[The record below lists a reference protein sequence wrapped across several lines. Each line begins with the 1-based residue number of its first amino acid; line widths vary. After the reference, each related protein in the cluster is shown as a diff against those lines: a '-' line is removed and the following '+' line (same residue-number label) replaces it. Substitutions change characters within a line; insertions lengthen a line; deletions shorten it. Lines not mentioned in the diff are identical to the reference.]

1 MSDGS
6 RVPRTIAA
14 FNEYIQN
21 TDDRLQANNPDTGN
35 PYYKDYAVDAGDATE
50 WHDRRTEWDTKIFPA
65 SSNPT
70 TSTSIAKAD
79 TKSFMADFRDFATPI
94 LNIIEVSKIAGNAE
108 EHIFNFVL
116 HRKSPTRPTSPISEE
131 CIASIVSEGRGE
143 YEISCKSTHDAS
155 RASKVPGADS
165 ILYAHVIT
173 NQVLSPLPTPDDGS
187 MIHDIATTS
196 IFHRDFGAENQGK
209 WLVIYFRWYNTKHP
223 NLAGPWSTVQ
233 TLAIG

>member
-1 MSDGS
+1 MSDRT

-21 TDDRLQANNPDTGN
+21 TDDRLQANNPVTGN

-131 CIASIVSEGRGE
+131 CIASIVSD
-143 YEISCKSTHDAS
+143 ISKSECAIASYASGSLVVRDIISAFCEHKST
-155 RASKVPGADS
+155 
-165 ILYAHVIT
+165 
-173 NQVLSPLPTPDDGS
+173 
-187 MIHDIATTS
+187 
-196 IFHRDFGAENQGK
+196 
-209 WLVIYFRWYNTKHP
+209 
-223 NLAGPWSTVQ
+223 
-233 TLAIG
+233 